1 LNLSLGCS
9 EQERSQI
16 SASMFTLSVSEE
28 FTGTRNARDPPP
40 PLFPARNTARTGALT
55 HSPNPRMQSRSSL
68 YIKLRLS
75 RRDGRT
81 LSCRSLTSQIYA
93 SSRGRDSGFLLSSSS
108 LSLSLSLFLI
118 SLGVAETVLELDIY
132 YIRHSV
138 FRLETSFFPRGPM
151 R

>member
-1 LNLSLGCS
+1 
-9 EQERSQI
+9 
-16 SASMFTLSVSEE
+16 MFTLSVSEE

-40 PLFPARNTARTGALT
+40 PFIPRAKYRANWRVNAFAESADAEPIEFIYQAPSLEAGRQDVELPIPYIANLRFLPRERLGISPLVLF
-55 HSPNPRMQSRSSL
+55 
-68 YIKLRLS
+68 
-75 RRDGRT
+75 
-81 LSCRSLTSQIYA
+81 
-93 SSRGRDSGFLLSSSS
+93 S